1 MFGRILIKDLKR
13 RKGINIILLIFMI
26 LAVMFVAS
34 SVNNILVVSNATK
47 YCLEKGKV
55 PDKYIS
61 IYEND
66 EKNTLENWLK
76 KNNSLV
82 KDYSKNKSITISQSN
97 INSFNGKSG
106 EKYSIL
112 NTIMLQNQWN
122 KHMLIYDKDKK
133 LLNIK
138 DGQLGMQQG
147 EMDRNNLKAGDK
159 ITLKFGELSKEFT
172 ITDAIIDPSFGGDF
186 VGMTRYVISDKDFKE
201 IENSG
206 VNINYS
212 YCVDTNNLT
221 SFTKE
226 MNKQGFSIVIAVDKD
241 MFSYSYIMNSIIAAI
256 LIVIGICL
264 IIISFLI
271 LRFTIAFTIQEEYK
285 EIGIMKAIGI
295 KNFTIKKIYLV
306 KYFTLISVASIIGL
320 ILSIPTSNMM
330 LNIVNKNMIME
341 DGSSN
346 FEINIICSILV
357 MILVMLLCYIST
369 KKLNKFSAIEAIRN
383 GETGERF
390 KKKSKIS
397 LNKNK
402 KLNVPLFM
410 AINDIVSN
418 LKRYIVLIL
427 TFTIG
432 LLIIIFPVNTIST
445 LKSEEM
451 AKNFSFDTKS
461 DFLIKSDSVQQEF
474 DDLQTKEVIEKNIEK
489 IEDLLKEKG
498 YNAKINTFSIYSIGF
513 YGDDE
518 DDINQIITTQPINSD
533 GSYIEMI
540 DGSIPILE
548 NEIAMSEKQ
557 MEKFGVNVGDKIYMK
572 LGNETKE
579 MIISGKYQ
587 NYMNMGYS
595 AFISNTFPIK
605 DCIMT
610 GCWYYQG
617 DIVDNIDTTN
627 IIKELS
633 EDFPEYDFCNIN
645 EAMNEQLGNIGE
657 QLNTVKYTF
666 IALICLINVLIT
678 MLMIKIF
685 IMGEKGEIAML
696 RSIGFTLKSIRK
708 WQVLRISIIL
718 LIAVILAS
726 ILSIFVNDIALRPI
740 FGMMGATHLKI
751 QVNPL
756 EIYFI
761 YPLLLFVVTNLAA
774 YLSTSSINKMNVME
788 INNIE

>member
-47 YCLEKGKV
+47 YCLEKGNV

-66 EKNTLENWLK
+66 EKNTLSNWLE
-76 KNNSLV
+76 NNSLV

-112 NTIMLQNQWN
+112 NTIMLQSQWN

-159 ITLKFGELSKEFT
+159 ITLKFGDLSKEFT

-212 YCVDTNNLT
+212 YCVDTDKLT

-306 KYFTLISVASIIGL
+306 KYFALISIASIIGL

-369 KKLNKFSAIEAIRN
+369 RKLNKFSAIEAIRN

-402 KLNVPLFM
+402 KLNVPLFI

-445 LKSEEM
+445 FKSEEM

-474 DDLQTKEVIEKNIEK
+474 DDLQTKEVIEKNI
-489 IEDLLKEKG
+489 
-498 YNAKINTFSIYSIGF
+498 
-513 YGDDE
+513 
-518 DDINQIITTQPINSD
+518 
-533 GSYIEMI
+533 
-540 DGSIPILE
+540 
-548 NEIAMSEKQ
+548 
-557 MEKFGVNVGDKIYMK
+557 
-572 LGNETKE
+572 
-579 MIISGKYQ
+579 
-587 NYMNMGYS
+587 
-595 AFISNTFPIK
+595 
-605 DCIMT
+605 
-610 GCWYYQG
+610 
-617 DIVDNIDTTN
+617 
-627 IIKELS
+627 
-633 EDFPEYDFCNIN
+633 
-645 EAMNEQLGNIGE
+645 
-657 QLNTVKYTF
+657 
-666 IALICLINVLIT
+666 
-678 MLMIKIF
+678 
-685 IMGEKGEIAML
+685 
-696 RSIGFTLKSIRK
+696 
-708 WQVLRISIIL
+708 
-718 LIAVILAS
+718 
-726 ILSIFVNDIALRPI
+726 
-740 FGMMGATHLKI
+740 
-751 QVNPL
+751 
-756 EIYFI
+756 
-761 YPLLLFVVTNLAA
+761 
-774 YLSTSSINKMNVME
+774 
-788 INNIE
+788 

>member
-47 YCLEKGKV
+47 YCLEKGNV

-61 IYEND
+61 IYENN
-66 EKNTLENWLK
+66 EKNTLSNWLE
-76 KNNSLV
+76 NNSLV

-97 INSFNGKSG
+97 INYFNGKSG

-112 NTIMLQNQWN
+112 NTIMLQSQWN

-138 DGQLGMQQG
+138 DGELGMQQG

-159 ITLKFGELSKEFT
+159 ITLKFGDLSKEFT
-172 ITDAIIDPSFGGDF
+172 ITDAIIDPAFGGDF
-186 VGMTRYVISDKDFKE
+186 VGMTRYVISDKDFEE

-212 YCVDTNNLT
+212 YCVDTNKLT

-241 MFSYSYIMNSIIAAI
+241 MFSYSYIMNSIISAT
-256 LIVIGICL
+256 LIAIGICL

-306 KYFTLISVASIIGL
+306 KYFALISVASIIGL

-346 FEINIICSILV
+346 FAINIICSILV
-357 MILVMLLCYIST
+357 MILVMFLCYIST
-369 KKLNKFSAIEAIRN
+369 RKLNKFSAIEAIRN

-402 KLNVPLFM
+402 KLNMPLFM

-518 DDINQIITTQPINSD
+518 DDINQ
-533 GSYIEMI
+533 
-540 DGSIPILE
+540 
-548 NEIAMSEKQ
+548 
-557 MEKFGVNVGDKIYMK
+557 V
-572 LGNETKE
+572 
-579 MIISGKYQ
+579 
-587 NYMNMGYS
+587 
-595 AFISNTFPIK
+595 
-605 DCIMT
+605 
-610 GCWYYQG
+610 
-617 DIVDNIDTTN
+617 
-627 IIKELS
+627 
-633 EDFPEYDFCNIN
+633 
-645 EAMNEQLGNIGE
+645 
-657 QLNTVKYTF
+657 
-666 IALICLINVLIT
+666 IT
-678 MLMIKIF
+678 M
-685 IMGEKGEIAML
+685 
-696 RSIGFTLKSIRK
+696 
-708 WQVLRISIIL
+708 Q
-718 LIAVILAS
+718 
-726 ILSIFVNDIALRPI
+726 P
-740 FGMMGATHLKI
+740 
-751 QVNPL
+751 
-756 EIYFI
+756 
-761 YPLLLFVVTNLAA
+761 
-774 YLSTSSINKMNVME
+774 
-788 INNIE
+788 